1 MSVHIKPSLSC
12 IFWNEVLQVTLSL
25 PVATLKVMFTPRVY
39 AASFYSS
46 AYLEEESHSPSLT
59 LQKYRKMIQTS
70 SCHQGEQRGTCN
82 PRRS

>member
-46 AYLEEESHSPSLT
+46 AYLEEESHSPSPHIAEI
-59 LQKYRKMIQTS
+59 QKNDPDFIVS
-70 SCHQGEQRGTCN
+70 SR
-82 PRRS
+82 